1 MDNLDGILNFIKE
14 NKEFL
19 EKMNQEMK
27 SNYGQAP
34 LVWMTIDEAKGIL
47 WDLRDLYKQ
56 TYGYD
61 WLKQEPWFDEFKN
74 RIKQAQILHLKQENN
89 RLKADQAR
97 DNRLKNQFLRTVKQE
112 VKYMQFLKKK
122 ETLPNINSQ
131 LTLNGKEVEIIFN
144 LLEEF
149 TDTMNTSEYDIF
161 KKLEKH
167 LYEPKKDN
175 DYNIETECEIQ
186 NLQLVTQTE

>member
-1 MDNLDGILNFIKE
+1 MNNFDGIKDFIKE

-27 SNYGQAP
+27 SNYGQTP

-47 WDLRDLYKQ
+47 WDLRDLHKQ

-61 WLKQEPWFDEFKN
+61 YVKNEPWFDEFKN
-74 RIKQAQILHLKQENN
+74 RIKQAQILHLKHENN
-89 RLKADQAR
+89 RLKTDQVR
-97 DNRLKNQFLRTVKQE
+97 DNKLKNQFQRTIEQE
-112 VKYMQFLKKK
+112 VKYMKFLNEK

-131 LTLNGKEVEIIFN
+131 ITLNGKEVEIIYN

-149 TDTMNTSEYDIF
+149 TNTMNTSEYNVY

-167 LYEPKKDN
+167 LYEPKKDDN
-175 DYNIETECEIQ
+175 YDIETECEIQ
-186 NLQLVTQTE
+186 NL

>member
-1 MDNLDGILNFIKE
+1 MDNLAGILNFIKE

-19 EKMNQEMK
+19 EKMNKEMK
-27 SNYGQAP
+27 PNYGKAP

-112 VKYMQFLKKK
+112 VKYMKSLNEK

-149 TDTMNTSEYDIF
+149 TDTMNTSEYDVY

-167 LYEPKKDN
+167 LYEPRKDG
-175 DYNIETECEIQ
+175 DYDIETECEIQ
-186 NLQLVTQTE
+186 NL

>member
-1 MDNLDGILNFIKE
+1 MKFSEKGIKRFNHLYWEEDEQLHEI
-14 NKEFL
+14 EFEPDDFKGMVCL
-19 EKMNQEMK
+19 
-27 SNYGQAP
+27 P
-34 LVWMTIDEAKGIL
+34 IDEAKGIL

-61 WLKQEPWFDEFKN
+61 WLKQEPWFDEFKK

-112 VKYMQFLKKK
+112 VKYMKFLKKK

-131 LTLNGKEVEIIFN
+131 LTLNGKEIEIIYN
-144 LLEEF
+144 LLSEF
-149 TDTMNTSEYDIF
+149 TDTMNTSEYDVF

-167 LYEPKKDN
+167 LYEPRKDE
-175 DYNIETECEIQ
+175 DYDIETECEIQ
-186 NLQLVTQTE
+186 NL

>member
-1 MDNLDGILNFIKE
+1 MSNLDGIKDFIEE

-19 EKMNQEMK
+19 ENMNQEMK

-34 LVWMTIDEAKGIL
+34 LVWMTIEEAKGIL
-47 WDLRDLYKQ
+47 WDLQDLYKQ

-61 WLKQEPWFDEFKN
+61 WLKQEPWFDEFKK

-89 RLKADQAR
+89 QLKADQAR

-112 VKYMQFLKKK
+112 VKYMKSLKKK

-131 LTLNGKEVEIIFN
+131 LTLNGKEVEIIYN

-149 TDTMNTSEYDIF
+149 TDTMNTSEYDVF

-167 LYEPKKDN
+167 LYEPRKDG
-175 DYNIETECEIQ
+175 DYDIETECEIQ
-186 NLQLVTQTE
+186 NL